1 MRVARKLVAIE
12 GILMDILH
20 VANFSG
26 NVGDNANHNGMRCK
40 LSEVFTEETHY
51 DELDMRRFY
60 KNYDGKNKLYFDSD
74 FVQLAN
80 KYDLV
85 IIGGGNYFEVWLE
98 DSSTGCTIDMKPE
111 IVASLSTKVLF
122 FGLGFDR
129 SKGYSKKT
137 LAHFLEFIKSLQD
150 KNKFMVTIRNDG
162 SLEQFV
168 DSYGIECS
176 TLVHKVPDGGFFV
189 SPKKSVPLMLP
200 EDRDNIILSLAM
212 DMPSVRYGKQNEES
226 GQKHLVDSFVTYIK
240 SMIDSKPS
248 ILFTFMPHIFTD
260 LNIINQVIGLLPD
273 HIIRNHIS
281 VGPYLVGTGAENFIF
296 SYYREA
302 DLAIAMRF
310 HANVCPISMCV
321 PTIGIGTYKK
331 ITDLYKELSLEDRL
345 IAARTGD
352 ISKALLAKTKLVFSH
367 KEKIIKENADVMIKI
382 NNEMAN
388 FLINFNAFISNEKSH
403 EK

>member
-1 MRVARKLVAIE
+1 
-12 GILMDILH
+12 MDILH

-26 NVGDNANHNGMRCK
+26 NVGDNANHNGLRSK
-40 LSEVFTEETHY
+40 LSEVITEDTHY

-60 KNYDGKNKLYFDSD
+60 KNYDGKNKLYFNTD
-74 FVQLAN
+74 FVKLAN

-85 IIGGGNYFEVWLE
+85 IIGGGNFFEVWLE
-98 DSSTGCTIDMKPE
+98 DSSTGCTIDMSPE

-129 SKGYSKKT
+129 NKGYSKKT
-137 LAHFLEFIKSLQD
+137 LTHFLEFIKSLQN
-150 KNKFMVTIRNDG
+150 KNKFLVTIRNDG

-168 DSYGIECS
+168 DSYGIEC
-176 TLVHKVPDGGFFV
+176 TKLIHKVPDGGFFV
-189 SPKKSVPLMLP
+189 SPKKNMPLLLP

-212 DMPSVRYGKQNEES
+212 DMPSVRYGKENEES
-226 GQKHLVDSFVTYIK
+226 GQKYLVDSFVTYIK
-240 SMIDSKPS
+240 SMINSKPK

-260 LNIINQVIGLLPD
+260 LDIINQVIGLLPD

-281 VGPYLVGTGAENFIF
+281 VGPYLVSAGAENVIF
-296 SYYREA
+296 SNYQAA
-302 DLAIAMRF
+302 DVVIAMRF
-310 HANVCPISMCV
+310 HANVCPISMGV

-331 ITDLYKELSLEDRL
+331 ITDLYKELSLDDRL
-345 IAARTGD
+345 IEARTGD
-352 ISKALLAKTKLVFSH
+352 FSAELLNKTKFIFSN

-388 FLINFNAFISNEKSH
+388 FLVTFNSFISKNKAYE
-403 EK
+403 